1 MAQEDDRLMELAHGF
16 VKVNRLLRA
25 YCDRLMAEI
34 DMHRSQHM
42 ILMNLAHQKTKT
54 SQKELADRLE
64 ISPAAVT
71 VMIKKLEKGGFISKN
86 SSKGDSRFNEIAI
99 TEKGRETVQKTH
111 QFFLDVDK
119 TLFSGIDET
128 ELCVLEHCFA
138 KMADNLTD
146 VLKKEENT

>member
-1 MAQEDDRLMELAHGF
+1 MVREDDRLMELAHAF
-16 VKVNRLLRA
+16 VKVNRLHRA
-25 YCDRLMAEI
+25 YCDRLMAKI

-42 ILMNLAHQKTKT
+42 ILMNLARQTSKS

-64 ISPAAVT
+64 ISPAAVA
-71 VMIKKLEKGGFISKN
+71 VMIKKLEKGGFISKKL
-86 SSKGDSRFNEIAI
+86 SKGDNRFNEITI

-111 QFFLDVDK
+111 QYFLAVDK

-128 ELCVLEHCFA
+128 ELGILEHCFA
-138 KMADNLTD
+138 KMADNLAD

>member
-16 VKVNRLLRA
+16 VKVNRLHRA

-71 VMIKKLEKGGFISKN
+71 VMISWRRVDLFQKIHQRVTAVSTKL
-86 SSKGDSRFNEIAI
+86 R
-99 TEKGRETVQKTH
+99 
-111 QFFLDVDK
+111 
-119 TLFSGIDET
+119 
-128 ELCVLEHCFA
+128 
-138 KMADNLTD
+138 
-146 VLKKEENT
+146 